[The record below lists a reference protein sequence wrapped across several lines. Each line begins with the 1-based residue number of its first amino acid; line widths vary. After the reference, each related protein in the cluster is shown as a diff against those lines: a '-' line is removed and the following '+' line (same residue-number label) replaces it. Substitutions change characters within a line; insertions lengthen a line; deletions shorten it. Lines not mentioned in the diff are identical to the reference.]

1 MAMVN
6 RVDIWQ
12 INLGRRIAATEA
24 LCQDLEETKGTV
36 IALIQEPYL
45 RKGKLPYVR
54 GYKVVQYD
62 GPQPRAAILVPD
74 KLHYFPIPALTD
86 RDMASILIGKEANVL
101 SSIYMDGL
109 IAVDITKPLQMIADY
124 SKHAKCSLLIGCD
137 SNAHSP
143 AWGDKSLDD
152 RGEAV
157 EQFLLNNHL
166 KV

>member
-12 INLGRRIAATEA
+12 INLGRRIAATEV

-74 KLHYFPIPALTD
+74 KLHYFPIPALTE
-86 RDMASILIGKEANVL
+86 IGR
-101 SSIYMDGL
+101 
-109 IAVDITKPLQMIADY
+109 
-124 SKHAKCSLLIGCD
+124 
-137 SNAHSP
+137 AH
-143 AWGDKSLDD
+143 
-152 RGEAV
+152 V
-157 EQFLLNNHL
+157 
-166 KV
+166 